1 MSGARDTISESLY
14 IMYTPAEEFPAS
26 RNGGPGTTLRPR
38 GASGANGAQH
48 RGCQSDLRQIDRLG
62 GVSFLPDGR
71 PKQPPMPTRPAVS
84 FDADIDFIEENESGP
99 GVRRAG
105 ADPLD

>member
-1 MSGARDTISESLY
+1 MERSIEDVRAIF
-14 IMYTPAEEFPAS
+14 AK
-26 RNGGPGTTLRPR
+26 
-38 GASGANGAQH
+38 
-48 RGCQSDLRQIDRLG
+48 IDRLG

-84 FDADIDFIEENESGP
+84 FDAGIDFIEEKESGP

-105 ADPLD
+105 ADPLG